1 MRKTESTQTHST
13 RRAAATPR
21 HSRRAAAPQITVES
35 ARALVARIAR
45 LREQAEQLQTD
56 LEALRDEL
64 PEGEIGPIDNRNY
77 LAEVRQKVQSCLTDL
92 EGPVSLLQPDEDDA
106 ECVLRSLEQLA
117 RSERCT
123 ARASSVAAPA
133 FTDRDKGAPISGMPA
148 PLPCP
153 FCGHEHVEIYD
164 EDGMSVACCA
174 HCGAEGGYTERGPAE
189 AARWWNTRAPAHD
202 LPPRA
207 DLAQHLE
214 EQNRALLNAS
224 AVVAIAQGQITAAQN
239 EREDASVGEDA
250 AVLIRQS
257 LGLVQTA
264 LEGVAEQLEPVVAL
278 DRVREDA
285 VCRVQ
290 HLIRPTAA
298 GVEML
303 A

>member
-45 LREQAEQLQTD
+45 LREQAEQLQSD
-56 LEALRDEL
+56 LETLRDEL
-64 PEGEIGPIDNRNY
+64 PEGDIGPSDNRNY

-106 ECVLRSLEQLA
+106 ECVLRSLEQLVGAERRAA
-117 RSERCT
+117 RVSCAGAGASIDST
-123 ARASSVAAPA
+123 AASS
-133 FTDRDKGAPISGMPA
+133 TG
-148 PLPCP
+148 
-153 FCGHEHVEIYD
+153 CG
-164 EDGMSVACCA
+164 
-174 HCGAEGGYTERGPAE
+174 
-189 AARWWNTRAPAHD
+189 D

-207 DLAQHLE
+207 DLARHLE

-250 AVLIRQS
+250 ATLIRQS

-264 LEGVAEQLEPVVAL
+264 LEGVAEQLEPTVAL
-278 DRVREDA
+278 DRLREDA
-285 VCRVQ
+285 
-290 HLIRPTAA
+290 P
-298 GVEML
+298 
-303 A
+303 